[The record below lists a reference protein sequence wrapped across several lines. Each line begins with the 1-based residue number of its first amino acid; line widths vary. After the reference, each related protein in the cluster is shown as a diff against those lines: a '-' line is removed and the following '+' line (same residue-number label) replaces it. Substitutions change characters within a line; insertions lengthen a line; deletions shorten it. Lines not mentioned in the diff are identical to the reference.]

1 MSIIRDS
8 MTLSLR
14 AALDLRMQRQE
25 LLTHNLANAD
35 TPDFVPRDLEFEG
48 ALRRAIQPSGNLPE
62 NALAQPV
69 HASPYEPLLAPRPI
83 DDQRMVTRPEVV
95 DSLDGNSVDTD
106 KEMARI
112 ADNSMHY
119 QAQVSLLNRRYA
131 SIQKII
137 SGLSGH

>member
-8 MTLSLR
+8 LTLSLR
-14 AALDLRMQRQE
+14 AAMDLRVQRQE

-62 NALAQPV
+62 NALAQPAGGDL
-69 HASPYEPLLAPRPI
+69 HDPLLAPRPI
-83 DDQRMVTRPEVV
+83 DDQRLVMRPEVV

-106 KEMARI
+106 KEMARV